1 MDCRFFKDK
10 MGAYLE
16 GELPAGD
23 LSAFKGHL
31 ETCPQC
37 RKDLEDLEK
46 TRAYLGAL
54 EEVEPPAWF
63 EQKVMAGVRE
73 AHEKKSVW
81 RRLFYPLHVKVPVQ
95 ALATIIV
102 VVFAVH
108 VFKDME
114 PQMKSVQAPPAPA
127 GEPAQKR
134 DAAPPPVSPEK
145 KPAAP
150 AVKAPAVPAKGP
162 AMVADA
168 PRQAVQAQK
177 DAVSQSVSREYKAA
191 AKPDLPAAVPPLA
204 PAEDSL
210 RGEAAAPPPAVMS
223 SPASPPARL
232 KERSMAVG
240 KRPEKKESEV
250 PASLDYAPAAAKG
263 KSSVAE
269 YARRPASQVSLKIRP
284 RDAGSAPEKIKLLLG
299 EFGAVNISAS
309 ADKISAELPADRWS
323 GFATG
328 LTQIGEIKGFPSLPP
343 AAGSVRIAI
352 SIETDPG
359 PSDAR

>member
-10 MGAYLE
+10 MGPYLE

-23 LSAFKGHL
+23 LSAFRRHL
-31 ETCPQC
+31 ETCAQC
-37 RKDLEDLEK
+37 RKELEDLEK
-46 TRAYLGAL
+46 TRSYLGAL

-150 AVKAPAVPAKGP
+150 AVKAPAVPAKEP
-162 AMVADA
+162 AIVADA

-191 AKPDLPAAVPPLA
+191 ARPDLPAVLPPLA

-210 RGEAAAPPPAVMS
+210 RSEAAAPPPAVAS
-223 SPASPPARL
+223 SPATPPAKL

-240 KRPEKKESEV
+240 KRLEKKESEA

-284 RDAGSAPEKIKLLLG
+284 RDAGTAPEKIRLLLG
-299 EFGAVNISAS
+299 EFGAVDISVS
-309 ADKISAELPADRWS
+309 DGKISAELPADRWS

-328 LTQIGEIKGFPSLPP
+328 LTQIGEIKGSPSLPP

-359 PSDAR
+359 PSGAP

>member
-10 MGAYLE
+10 MGPYLE

-73 AHEKKSVW
+73 AHERKSVW

-108 VFKDME
+108 VFRDME
-114 PQMKSVQAPPAPA
+114 PQMKSPYPVQAPPAPA

-134 DAAPPPVSPEK
+134 EAAPPPVSPAK

-150 AVKAPAVPAKGP
+150 AVKAPAVPAEKP

-168 PRQAVQAQK
+168 QRQAVQAEK

-204 PAEDSL
+204 PAEEKRAQRGGGASPGGHVKPCPAPGQAERKVDGCRQTAGKERERGPRVPRL
-210 RGEAAAPPPAVMS
+210 CARRGERQIISRRICQEACVPGQPQDPAPRCRQRPGKNKTPAQ
-223 SPASPPARL
+223 R
-232 KERSMAVG
+232 
-240 KRPEKKESEV
+240 
-250 PASLDYAPAAAKG
+250 
-263 KSSVAE
+263 
-269 YARRPASQVSLKIRP
+269 IRG
-284 RDAGSAPEKIKLLLG
+284 R
-299 EFGAVNISAS
+299 
-309 ADKISAELPADRWS
+309 
-323 GFATG
+323 
-328 LTQIGEIKGFPSLPP
+328 
-343 AAGSVRIAI
+343 
-352 SIETDPG
+352 
-359 PSDAR
+359 